1 MPFGAPVEDVMA
13 IIDEDGG
20 IILEGVLSQEVLD
33 EVNEQLDPEL
43 EQLHTGSTHDDELA
57 KMFHGEL
64 TKRLTNVV
72 TFAQVCRM
80 LCSHI
85 RKCWN
90 MCRQCLPMSAKASS
104 TPAR

>member
-1 MPFGAPVEDVMA
+1 MLDTIEKTNAKLRSLPFGAPVEDVMA

-43 EQLHTGSTHDDELA
+43 EQLHTRLNADGKLA

-64 TKRLTNVV
+64 TKRRPT
-72 TFAQVCRM
+72 
-80 LCSHI
+80 SS
-85 RKCWN
+85 
-90 MCRQCLPMSAKASS
+90 PSA
-104 TPAR
+104 